1 MNYTI
6 TGTKNHV
13 KRINTPFSYFGSKN
27 RLASKLCQHL
37 PPHHC
42 WVEAFCGSAA
52 LTLAKP
58 PALIE
63 IINDLDNDIIN
74 LFEQLKNNHEELC
87 RLIALTP
94 YAAQELVE
102 ARKEAKGLNDLER
115 ARIFLV
121 QAMMSVNAVFGKAKG
136 GFSFSDS
143 YTRNN
148 KEARVSRWYNLPDRL
163 ASVAE
168 RLRSVRVENRDG
180 RELLKKF
187 VNRPA
192 TLMYLDPPYLADR
205 VRGYNVDA
213 CDLAFHEELLEV
225 ANKAN
230 CMLFISG
237 YESALYNAILSHKNG
252 WSQKTI
258 AVNTKGTNGTT
269 QARREVVWMNKHFTN
284 ALEKNQVPISLTQEE
299 KRDRNVNPERDQDP

>member
-1 MNYTI
+1 MHTI
-6 TGTKNHV
+6 TTTEKYT
-13 KRINTPFSYFGSKN
+13 KRIHPPFSYFGSKN

-63 IINDLDNDIIN
+63 VINDLDNEIFN

-115 ARIFLV
+115 ARVFLV
-121 QAMMSVNAVFGKAKG
+121 QSMMAVNAVFGKAKG

-148 KEARVSRWYNLPDRL
+148 KESRVSRWYNLPDRL
-163 ASVAE
+163 FKVAE

-180 RELLKKF
+180 RALLKQF

-205 VRGYNVDA
+205 AHGYKVDA
-213 CDLAFHEELLEV
+213 CDSDFHEELLEL
-225 ANKAN
+225 ANKAG

-237 YESALYNAILSHKNG
+237 YESELYNTILSHKNG
-252 WSQKTI
+252 WSKKTI
-258 AVNTKGTNGTT
+258 TVNTKGTNGTT
-269 QARREVVWMNKHFTN
+269 QDRREVVWMNKHFTS
-284 ALEKNQVPISLTQEE
+284 ALEKNRVPVSLTQAEI
-299 KRDRNVNPERDQDP
+299 KDRHVNPERG